1 MERKTYNGWTNYETW
16 LVSLWTDGDWYI
28 TELAATSEDHKGEAS
43 QALKEY
49 VQETYLNKADNK
61 ATLASDLLNTAMS
74 EVNWYEIME
83 SRKEESE

>member
-28 TELAATSEDHKGEAS
+28 TELAATSEDHRGEAS

-49 VQETYLNKADNK
+49 VQETYQNKADSK

-83 SRKEESE
+83 SRKEVSE